1 MNQIITT
8 PAVVA
13 DLNGVFVDLF
23 ARLDAIS
30 QAVAD
35 HQASTDAGFEQ
46 VGVVLDA
53 VVEVKDR
60 QDGFA
65 GTLQGIVTVQDQIV
79 GTLQSVAV
87 QLQAMAAEIASKSE
101 VERSRY
107 QLMLS
112 IAQAHMARYEAA
124 ADMLMKN
131 GEISIQSALQA
142 ENMMLRAQETATT
155 TLAQMAAGYTSA
167 ANVSASI
174 DDRSSASLNYN
185 FSGELDLR

>member
-87 QLQAMAAEIASKSE
+87 QLQAMAADLAAGGRAVKAPSGSE
-101 VERSRY
+101 GR
-107 QLMLS
+107 
-112 IAQAHMARYEAA
+112 
-124 ADMLMKN
+124 
-131 GEISIQSALQA
+131 GGCP
-142 ENMMLRAQETATT
+142 
-155 TLAQMAAGYTSA
+155 TLADGCGSMLLFARPYP
-167 ANVSASI
+167 
-174 DDRSSASLNYN
+174 DRRPRPCKPPTPCTTACSPT
-185 FSGELDLR
+185 R